1 MTGGAYAAAYRN
13 DFDGGVAAALPPGP
27 ATLPGVKAL
36 LRITTT
42 DDDDLI
48 TAAVDGANAWV
59 ITLPASVPD
68 AANEWLA
75 NTTYGATM
83 LAGRLYR
90 RRNSPAGV
98 EAFSDLGGAVYV
110 QRNDPDIA
118 MMLRIGAY
126 ARPMVG

>member
-1 MTGGAYAAAYRN
+1 VSVTAASLAGA
-13 DFDGGVAAALPPGP
+13 PPGP
-27 ATLPGVKAL
+27 ATLAAVKTM

-42 DDDDLI
+42 DDDELI
-48 TAAVDGANAWV
+48 TAAVDAANAYVW
-59 ITLPASVPD
+59 TLPARVMLVLPSDPPTYQWPPD
-68 AANEWLA
+68 TVL
-75 NTTYGATM
+75 GATM

-118 MMLRIGAY
+118 LLLRTGAY

>member
-1 MTGGAYAAAYRN
+1 
-13 DFDGGVAAALPPGP
+13 
-27 ATLPGVKAL
+27 
-36 LRITTT
+36 
-42 DDDDLI
+42 
-48 TAAVDGANAWV
+48 
-59 ITLPASVPD
+59 
-68 AANEWLA
+68 
-75 NTTYGATM
+75 M

-118 MMLRIGAY
+118 LLLRTGAY

>member
-1 MTGGAYAAAYRN
+1 VTVPPI
-13 DFDGGVAAALPPGP
+13 GVVVLPPGP
-27 ATLPGVKAL
+27 ATLAGVKTL
-36 LRITTT
+36 LKVTTT
-42 DDDDLI
+42 ADDDLI
-48 TAAVDGANAWV
+48 TAAVDGTNAYV
-59 ITLPASVPD
+59 AELPARWLYVPPID
-68 AANEWLA
+68 PADPPTLA
-75 NTTYGATM
+75 WPADTILGATM

-118 MMLRIGAY
+118 LLLKTGAY

>member
-1 MTGGAYAAAYRN
+1 MSSAAAG
-13 DFDGGVAAALPPGP
+13 DIVELPPGP
-27 ATLPGVKAL
+27 ATLAAVRDL
-36 LRITTT
+36 LKITTT
-42 DDDDLI
+42 DDDDLVQN
-48 TAAVDGANAWV
+48 AVDAANAYV
-59 ITLPASVPD
+59 ISLPASVPVVVVL
-68 AANEWLA
+68 EPVLVLRWEA
-75 NTTYGATM
+75 NTVLGANM

-118 MMLRIGAY
+118 LLLRTGAY